1 MVMRKNKMLGQGR
14 GYYNYAPMRAYDRR
28 VHSDSARGRRQP
40 QQMPFMPINP
50 ALRKYSNVKLQE
62 GTIKEHMEH
71 PKLTMEQARMI
82 ALDHLKYN
90 PRAYGK
96 NKNAQLVNQIMD
108 YESGQMN
115 DKQTLKFFSEIT
127 KSGLVWQLQ
136 GSYGRTAMALVNEGF
151 MDRQGNLSKKATD
164 FIADYKGGKGG
175 YLLDTQYDS
184 RKSFYGKAD
193 VRQEGNKLILK
204 SYNTDVAY
212 IQDGRAVVKGTYS
225 PTTLRHIKE
234 FLRQNGFKADNAKQI
249 LKDYQ
254 PDIEPDVNG
263 GKAYK
268 AKIDINIDG
277 KKYLG
282 DVDVKLPEQ
291 NLLGGKK
298 LLVHRKAYE
307 REPYTRKGNIHVKG
321 TYVPAS
327 TFKITDRGAEGRGRK
342 VIPPLKVASLGVNFH
357 ESERSRRAKLKR
369 LAHRIG
375 EKKVVSK
382 LIALEVLNK
391 RTNPALARKAKADA
405 HFIAGSFKGREKVE
419 YPHGLRG
426 GKRIRK
432 GKNFF
437 MGDRIAQGNWS
448 DKRWAKARHKDNA
461 QIGKNYEDWE
471 KSKYQR
477 WK

>member
-234 FLRQNGFKADNAKQI
+234 FLRQNGFKADSAKQI
-249 LKDYQ
+249 MKDYGAQ
-254 PDIEPDVNG
+254 RLIPQISGKLYKAKVDVEIDGKNYKGDVKVDLPDRGFGGGGKIGKPIPAYLFVDKENPRHIEYIKFPTNYAGDFDEWVKKVEKKNGFIFKNKFVATASSTKGGKLTKTEKEKIKRQIREIQTEINIATENSEHDSQIRDFLDYNEQKIERLERKLRG

-321 TYVPAS
+321 VPH
-327 TFKITDRGAEGRGRK
+327 TEPG
-342 VIPPLKVASLGVNFH
+342 P
-357 ESERSRRAKLKR
+357 
-369 LAHRIG
+369 
-375 EKKVVSK
+375 
-382 LIALEVLNK
+382 
-391 RTNPALARKAKADA
+391 
-405 HFIAGSFKGREKVE
+405 
-419 YPHGLRG
+419 
-426 GKRIRK
+426 
-432 GKNFF
+432 
-437 MGDRIAQGNWS
+437 
-448 DKRWAKARHKDNA
+448 
-461 QIGKNYEDWE
+461 
-471 KSKYQR
+471 
-477 WK
+477 